1 MCGIAGY
8 LGQFE
13 RVELEAMSR
22 RIAHRGPDGEGI
34 WFSRDGHAGL
44 AHRRLSIIDLSTAAN
59 QPMFDD
65 ASQVVLIYNGE
76 LYNYRE
82 LREKLVGA
90 GFQFRTQSDTE
101 VLLKMYLWKG
111 VDMLDALNG
120 IFAFAIWDPRSRTL
134 FAARDGVGVKPF
146 YYTQTQRGLLFSSE
160 MKSFLDVPDVD
171 WTVDHTALRAYMTYQ
186 WSAGEAT
193 MVKGIRKLLP
203 GHAMLARDGR
213 IEKMWSY
220 YDLPYHTAPEPLSA
234 EEAIERIHDGVK
246 AAVERQMVA
255 DVPVGAFLSGGLD
268 SSSVVAFA
276 KEHAKGGDVP
286 CFTISF
292 ARAGAKQEGI
302 EDDLP
307 YARRVARHLGVSLD
321 EVSVGPDSLRMLPD
335 MVYMMDE
342 PQADVSP
349 INAYLISAAARE
361 RGIKVL
367 LSGMGGD
374 DILTG
379 YRRHYALE
387 QERYWRWL
395 PESARKTLA
404 RVARRLPVGIPR
416 MRQVRKAFSYAHLP
430 QQERIASYF
439 FWAHPDVVSGMLA
452 PDIRAGLAQERVE
465 APLMEA
471 LARLPASTP
480 LVNQMLYLDGKFFV
494 PDHNLNFFDKVS
506 MACGVECRVPLLDIE
521 LIKAAASLPTQF
533 KQVGREGKWV
543 FKKAMERHLPKDII
557 YRPKTGFGMPLRVW
571 MRDELKDMQEDL
583 LSRRSVQNRGFFDP
597 TEVQNLRAAN
607 ERGQIDGTY
616 TLLSL
621 MSIELW
627 SRMFLDRSQS
637 PSSASLNP
645 HASQSA
651 AILTDVA

>member
-1 MCGIAGY
+1 
-8 LGQFE
+8 
-13 RVELEAMSR
+13 
-22 RIAHRGPDGEGI
+22 
-34 WFSRDGHAGL
+34 
-44 AHRRLSIIDLSTAAN
+44 
-59 QPMFDD
+59 
-65 ASQVVLIYNGE
+65 
-76 LYNYRE
+76 
-82 LREKLVGA
+82 
-90 GFQFRTQSDTE
+90 
-101 VLLKMYLWKG
+101 
-111 VDMLDALNG
+111 
-120 IFAFAIWDPRSRTL
+120 
-134 FAARDGVGVKPF
+134 
-146 YYTQTQRGLLFSSE
+146 
-160 MKSFLDVPDVD
+160 
-171 WTVDHTALRAYMTYQ
+171 
-186 WSAGEAT
+186 
-193 MVKGIRKLLP
+193 
-203 GHAMLARDGR
+203 
-213 IEKMWSY
+213 
-220 YDLPYHTAPEPLSA
+220 
-234 EEAIERIHDGVK
+234 
-246 AAVERQMVA
+246 
-255 DVPVGAFLSGGLD
+255 
-268 SSSVVAFA
+268 
-276 KEHAKGGDVP
+276 
-286 CFTISF
+286 
-292 ARAGAKQEGI
+292 
-302 EDDLP
+302 
-307 YARRVARHLGVSLD
+307 
-321 EVSVGPDSLRMLPD
+321 
-335 MVYMMDE
+335 MMDE

-349 INAYLISAAARE
+349 MNAYLISAAARE

-379 YRRHYALE
+379 CRRHYALE

-404 RVARRLPVGIPR
+404 GVARRLPVGIPR

-452 PDIRAGLAQERVE
+452 PDIRAGLAHERVE

-506 MACGVECRVPLLDIE
+506 MACGVECRVPLLDID

-597 TEVQNLRAAN
+597 KAVQNLREAN

-627 SRMFLDRSQS
+627 SRMFLDGSQL
-637 PSSASLNP
+637 PSSALLNP